1 MNSETAPRG
10 DRPYTGFDLRLA
22 NLAKFLIRHRRG
34 AMVLQVTIFVA
45 CILATASLRLH
56 DDPNA
61 WPPSSDRF
69 VQLNDRIT
77 QHFGGGNSVSIE
89 ISVAKGTVFS
99 LPNLH
104 TIKDVTDA
112 IYAIHGVIPYTV
124 RSLSAL
130 EAKRFDL
137 QNPGTPDETLVMAP
151 LMPDY
156 PRTEDEVRKIE
167 QAAMGNPLVA
177 GVLVSKDKKS
187 ALILADFR
195 SGPLGGKLETTEPVA
210 IYGAIN
216 YILHQYQRPGIDL
229 RAAGTP
235 IIIGWVNSY
244 GLRYVAAAFLAFVLI
259 IAVMLWYG
267 FRRLSGVLLPLR
279 VSLLGALMG
288 FGLYRL
294 LFGPILFSASALLAP
309 FIVVA
314 AGACHSVQFLSR
326 FFYEEYPRLGDSEK
340 AIVSTFVSRLRP
352 MLVSLLCDVVPF
364 AIMAI
369 IPFENIRALGLVT
382 GLGLISLTID
392 EFVLMIPALSAV
404 ALRELQ
410 NPHLTAVQK
419 EGPGRLDI
427 WLERIARR
435 IIDRPAIGIVII
447 GISVILTA
455 LLGHSILNA
464 PIGQDNTYAIHN
476 YLTRS
481 WTRNPIYLM
490 EREISSRFGG
500 VYTMT
505 VLIDGQNPHDKAL
518 ENPKVLSAIDQLAIF
533 MRQQPS
539 IGYVADVGFY
549 IKTSREFVHSMDHS
563 FFAIPGTRR
572 EIGEGLEAYT
582 AITPGG
588 YDWLFDQSYNS
599 AVIEAYASSTAPEK
613 VRQLVGSTQRE
624 ADRLFAGLPV
634 QVGVA
639 GGTVG
644 IAEAFNRNIGYW
656 LVMGALLGFLGTF
669 LLSIPFIRSI
679 ALPAL
684 LIIPLALGTVAA
696 LGVMILAGIQLN
708 SNATAALAIASGVG
722 IDSEVYLLYRV
733 REEYARLGNFKEAL
747 IQGFVKIRRALMVSN
762 GALILGCWV
771 LTPIPLYVGYVG
783 FGMGLVLAF
792 CFVLSGVLSPILW
805 SWFGQRAI
813 VGDVSVSGK
822 AQYEL
827 DAAANG

>member
-1 MNSETAPRG
+1 MESARKP
-10 DRPYTGFDLRLA
+10 DRPYTGLDLRLA
-22 NLAKFLIRHRRG
+22 NLAKFLIRHRRS
-34 AMVLQVTIFVA
+34 AMVLQVLIFAA
-45 CILATASLRLH
+45 CILATLSLRLH

-61 WPPSSDRF
+61 WPPRSDRF

-89 ISVAKGTVFS
+89 ISVDNGTVFT
-99 LPNLH
+99 LQNLH

-137 QNPGTPDETLVMAP
+137 ENKGTPDETLVMAP

-156 PRTEDEVRKIE
+156 PRTEDEVRKIDA
-167 QAAMGNPLVA
+167 AAMDNPLVA

-195 SGPLGGKLETTEPVA
+195 SGPVGGRLETTEPVA
-210 IYGAIN
+210 IYKAIN
-216 YILHQYQRPGIDL
+216 QILLQYKRPGIEL

-244 GLRYVAAAFLAFVLI
+244 GLRYVAAAFAFFILI
-259 IAVMLWYG
+259 IAVILWYG

-294 LFGPILFSASALLAP
+294 FFGPVLYSASALLAP

-326 FFYEEYPRLGDSEK
+326 FFYEEYPRLGDSEQ
-340 AIVSTFVSRLRP
+340 AIISTFVSRLRP

-404 ALRELQ
+404 AIRELQ
-410 NPHLTAVQK
+410 NPLVTVQK
-419 EGPGRLDI
+419 KGPGRLDI
-427 WLERIARR
+427 WLERVARR
-435 IIDRPAIGIVII
+435 IIDRPSIGIGII
-447 GISVILTA
+447 AVSVILTA
-455 LLGHSILNA
+455 FLGRSILNA
-464 PIGQDNTYAIHN
+464 PVGQDNTYAIHN

-481 WTRNPIYLM
+481 WTRNPIFLM
-490 EREISSRFGG
+490 EREISARFGG

-505 VLIDGQNPHDKAL
+505 VLINGLDPHGKAL
-518 ENPKVLSAIDQLAIF
+518 ENPKVLSALDQLAIF
-533 MRQQPS
+533 MRKQPS
-539 IGYVADVGFY
+539 VGYVADVGFY
-549 IKTSREFVHSMDHS
+549 IKTGREFVHSDDHA
-563 FFAIPGTRR
+563 FFAIPDNRR
-572 EIGEGLEAYT
+572 EIGEQLEAYT
-582 AITPGG
+582 AVTPGG

-599 AVIEAYASSTAPEK
+599 AVIEAYTSSTAPEK
-613 VRQLVGSTQRE
+613 VRQLIAATQQE
-624 ADRLFAGLPV
+624 ADLLFKGLPV
-634 QVGVA
+634 EVGVA

-684 LIIPLALGTVAA
+684 LIIPLALGTIAA

-733 REEYARLGNFKEAL
+733 REEYARLGDFKEAL

-762 GALILGCWV
+762 GALIFGCWV
-771 LTPIPLYVGYVG
+771 LSPIPLYVGYVG

-792 CFVLSGVLSPILW
+792 CFVLSGLLSPILW
-805 SWFGQRAI
+805 SWFGKRAI
-813 VGDVSVSGK
+813 VGNVTVSRQ
-822 AQYEL
+822 AEYEL
-827 DAAANG
+827 EPAANG

>member
-1 MNSETAPRG
+1 MKSEIAPRP

-34 AMVLQVTIFVA
+34 AMVLQVIIFAA
-45 CILATASLRLH
+45 CILGTASLRLH

-61 WPPSSDRF
+61 WPPRNDRF
-69 VQLNDRIT
+69 VKLNDRIT

-89 ISVAKGTVFS
+89 ISVDNGTVFT
-99 LPNLH
+99 LQNLH

-137 QNPGTPDETLVMAP
+137 QNKGTPDETLVMAP
-151 LMPDY
+151 LMPDF
-156 PRTEDEVRKIE
+156 PRTEDEVRKID
-167 QAAMGNPLVA
+167 AAAVDNPLVY

-195 SGPLGGKLETTEPVA
+195 SAPIGGRLETTEPVA
-210 IYGAIN
+210 IYQAIN
-216 YILHQYQRPGIDL
+216 EILHKYQRPGIEL

-244 GLRYVAAAFLAFVLI
+244 GLRYVAAAFAVFILI
-259 IAVMLWYG
+259 IAVILWYG

-294 LFGPILFSASALLAP
+294 FFGPVLFSASALLAP

-326 FFYEEYPRLGDSEK
+326 FFYEEYPRLGDSEA

-369 IPFENIRALGLVT
+369 IPFENIRALGIVT

-404 ALRELQ
+404 AIRELQ
-410 NPHLTAVQK
+410 NPHVTVQK
-419 EGPGRLDI
+419 KGPGRLDL
-427 WLERIARR
+427 WLERVARR
-435 IIDRPAIGIVII
+435 IIERPAIGIGIIAVSVII
-447 GISVILTA
+447 TAFLGRSILTA
-455 LLGHSILNA
+455 
-464 PIGQDNTYAIHN
+464 PVGQDNTYAIHN

-505 VLIDGQNPHDKAL
+505 ILIDGLDPHGKAL
-518 ENPKVLSAIDQLAIF
+518 ENPKVMSAIDQLAIF
-533 MRQQPS
+533 LRKQPS

-549 IKTSREFVHSMDHS
+549 IKTSREFVHSLDHS
-563 FFAIPGTRR
+563 FFAIPDNRR
-572 EIGEGLEAYT
+572 EIGEQLEAYT
-582 AITPGG
+582 AVTPGG

-613 VRQLVGSTQRE
+613 VRRLVGATQQE
-624 ADRLFAGLPV
+624 ADRLFKGLPV
-634 QVGVA
+634 EVGVA

-684 LIIPLALGTVAA
+684 LIIPLALGTIAA
-696 LGVMILAGIQLN
+696 LGVMILCGIQLN

-733 REEYARLGNFKEAL
+733 REEYARLGDFKEAL

-762 GALILGCWV
+762 GALIFGCWV
-771 LTPIPLYVGYVG
+771 LSPIPLYVGYVG

-805 SWFGQRAI
+805 SWFGKRAI
-813 VGDVSVSGK
+813 VGDVTVSGH

-827 DAAANG
+827 ETAANG

>member
-1 MNSETAPRG
+1 MESEIARRP

-34 AMVLQVTIFVA
+34 AMVLQVFIFVA
-45 CILATASLRLH
+45 CILATLSLRLH

-61 WPPSSDRF
+61 WPPRSDRF

-89 ISVAKGTVFS
+89 ISATNGTVFT
-99 LPNLH
+99 LQNLH

-137 QNPGTPDETLVMAP
+137 ENKGTPDETLVMAP

-156 PRTEDEVRKIE
+156 PRTEDEVRKIDA
-167 QAAMGNPLVA
+167 AAMDNPLVA

-195 SGPLGGKLETTEPVA
+195 SGPLGGKLDTTEPVA
-210 IYGAIN
+210 IYKAIN
-216 YILHQYQRPGIDL
+216 QILHQYQRPGIEL

-244 GLRYVAAAFLAFVLI
+244 GLRYVAAAFAVFILI
-259 IAVMLWYG
+259 IALILWYG

-294 LFGPILFSASALLAP
+294 FFGPVLFSASALLAP

-326 FFYEEYPRLGDSEK
+326 FFYEEYPRLGDSEQ

-404 ALRELQ
+404 AMRELQ
-410 NPHLTAVQK
+410 NPHVTTQK
-419 EGPGRLDI
+419 KGHGRLDI

-435 IIDRPAIGIVII
+435 IIERPAIGISII
-447 GISVILTA
+447 AVSVILTA
-455 LLGHSILNA
+455 FLGRSIINA
-464 PIGQDNTYAIHN
+464 PVGQDNTYAIHN

-505 VLIDGQNPHDKAL
+505 ILINGLDPHGKAL
-518 ENPKVLSAIDQLAIF
+518 ENPKVMSAIDQLAIF
-533 MRQQPS
+533 MRKEPS

-549 IKTSREFVHSMDHS
+549 MKTSREFVHSLDHS
-563 FFAIPGTRR
+563 FFAIPDNRR
-572 EIGEGLEAYT
+572 EIGEQLEAYT
-582 AITPGG
+582 AVTPGG
-588 YDWLFDQSYNS
+588 YDWLFDQNYNS

-613 VRQLVGSTQRE
+613 VRQLVSATQQE
-624 ADRLFAGLPV
+624 ADRLFKGLPV
-634 QVGVA
+634 EVGVA

-684 LIIPLALGTVAA
+684 LIIPLALGTIAA

-733 REEYARLGNFKEAL
+733 REEYARLGDFKEAL

-762 GALILGCWV
+762 GALIFGCWV
-771 LTPIPLYVGYVG
+771 LSPIPLYVGYVG

-805 SWFGQRAI
+805 SWFGKRAI
-813 VGDVSVSGK
+813 VGDVSVVGRT
-822 AQYEL
+822 QYEL
-827 DAAANG
+827 ETAANG

>member
-1 MNSETAPRG
+1 MESARKP
-10 DRPYTGFDLRLA
+10 DRPYTGLDLRLA
-22 NLAKFLIRHRRG
+22 NLAKFLIRHRRS
-34 AMVLQVTIFVA
+34 AMVLQVLIFVA
-45 CILATASLRLH
+45 CILGTASLRLH

-61 WPPSSDRF
+61 WPPRNDRF

-89 ISVAKGTVFS
+89 ISVDKGTVFT
-99 LPNLH
+99 LQNLH
-104 TIKDVTDA
+104 VIKDVTDA

-137 QNPGTPDETLVMAP
+137 ENKGTPDETLVMAP

-156 PRTEDEVRKIE
+156 PRTENEVRKIDA
-167 QAAMGNPLVA
+167 AAMDNPLVA

-195 SGPLGGKLETTEPVA
+195 SGPVGGRLETTEPVA
-210 IYGAIN
+210 IYKAIN
-216 YILHQYQRPGIDL
+216 QILLKYQRPGIEL

-244 GLRYVAAAFLAFVLI
+244 GLRYVAAAFAFFILI
-259 IAVMLWYG
+259 IAVILWYG

-294 LFGPILFSASALLAP
+294 FFGPVLYSASALLAP

-404 ALRELQ
+404 AIRELQ
-410 NPHLTAVQK
+410 NPHVTVQK
-419 EGPGRLDI
+419 KGPGRLDL
-427 WLERIARR
+427 WLERVARR
-435 IIDRPAIGIVII
+435 IIDRPSIGIGII
-447 GISVILTA
+447 AVSVILTA
-455 LLGHSILNA
+455 FLGRSILNA
-464 PIGQDNTYAIHN
+464 PVGQDNTYAIHN

-481 WTRNPIYLM
+481 WTRNPIFLM
-490 EREISSRFGG
+490 EREISARFGG

-505 VLIDGQNPHDKAL
+505 VLVNGLDPHGKAL
-518 ENPKVLSAIDQLAIF
+518 ENPKVLSALDQLAIF

-539 IGYVADVGFY
+539 VGYVADVGFY
-549 IKTSREFVHSMDHS
+549 IKTGREFVHSDDHA
-563 FFAIPGTRR
+563 FFAIPDNRR
-572 EIGEGLEAYT
+572 EIGEQLEAYT
-582 AITPGG
+582 AVTPGG
-588 YDWLFDQSYNS
+588 YDWLFDQNYNS
-599 AVIEAYASSTAPEK
+599 AVIEAYTSSTAPEK
-613 VRQLVGSTQRE
+613 VRQLIGATQQE
-624 ADRLFAGLPV
+624 ADLLFKGLPV
-634 QVGVA
+634 EVGVA

-684 LIIPLALGTVAA
+684 LIIPLALGTIAA

-733 REEYARLGNFKEAL
+733 REEYARLGDFKEAL

-762 GALILGCWV
+762 GALIFGCWV
-771 LTPIPLYVGYVG
+771 LSPIPLYVGYVG

-792 CFVLSGVLSPILW
+792 CFVLSGLLSPILW
-805 SWFGQRAI
+805 SWFGKRAI
-813 VGDVSVSGK
+813 VGNVAVSRQ
-822 AQYEL
+822 AEYEL
-827 DAAANG
+827 EPAANG

>member
-1 MNSETAPRG
+1 MESARKP
-10 DRPYTGFDLRLA
+10 DRPYTGLDLRLA
-22 NLAKFLIRHRRG
+22 NLAKFLIRHRRS
-34 AMVLQVTIFVA
+34 AMVLQVLIFVA
-45 CILATASLRLH
+45 CILATLSLRLH

-61 WPPSSDRF
+61 WPPRSDRF

-89 ISVAKGTVFS
+89 ISVDNGTVFT
-99 LPNLH
+99 LQNLH

-137 QNPGTPDETLVMAP
+137 ENKGTPDETLVMAP

-156 PRTEDEVRKIE
+156 PRTEDEVRKIDA
-167 QAAMGNPLVA
+167 AAMDNPLVA

-195 SGPLGGKLETTEPVA
+195 SGPVGGRLETTEPVA
-210 IYGAIN
+210 IYKAIN
-216 YILHQYQRPGIDL
+216 QILLEYKRPGIEL

-244 GLRYVAAAFLAFVLI
+244 GLRYVAAAFVFFIMI
-259 IAVMLWYG
+259 IAVILWYG

-294 LFGPILFSASALLAP
+294 FFGPVLYSASALLAP

-326 FFYEEYPRLGDSEK
+326 FFYEEYPRLGDSEQ
-340 AIVSTFVSRLRP
+340 AIISTFVSRLRP

-404 ALRELQ
+404 AIRELQ
-410 NPHLTAVQK
+410 NPHVTVQK
-419 EGPGRLDI
+419 KGPGRLDI
-427 WLERIARR
+427 WLERVARR
-435 IIDRPAIGIVII
+435 IIDRPSIGIGII
-447 GISVILTA
+447 AVSVILTA
-455 LLGHSILNA
+455 FLGRSILNA
-464 PIGQDNTYAIHN
+464 PVGQDNTYAIHN

-481 WTRNPIYLM
+481 WTRNPIFLM
-490 EREISSRFGG
+490 EREISARFGG

-505 VLIDGQNPHDKAL
+505 VLINGLDPHGKAL
-518 ENPKVLSAIDQLAIF
+518 ENPKVLSALDQLAIF
-533 MRQQPS
+533 MRKQPS
-539 IGYVADVGFY
+539 VGYVADVGFY
-549 IKTSREFVHSMDHS
+549 IKTGREFVHSDDHA
-563 FFAIPGTRR
+563 FFAIPDNRR
-572 EIGEGLEAYT
+572 EIGEQLEAYT
-582 AITPGG
+582 AVTPGG
-588 YDWLFDQSYNS
+588 YDWLFDQNYNS
-599 AVIEAYASSTAPEK
+599 AVIEAYTSSTAPEK
-613 VRQLVGSTQRE
+613 VRQLIAATQQE
-624 ADRLFAGLPV
+624 ADLLFKGLPV
-634 QVGVA
+634 EVGVA

-684 LIIPLALGTVAA
+684 LIIPLALGTIAA

-733 REEYARLGNFKEAL
+733 REEYARLGDFKEAL

-762 GALILGCWV
+762 GALIFGCWV
-771 LTPIPLYVGYVG
+771 LSPIPLYVGYVG

-792 CFVLSGVLSPILW
+792 CFVLSGLLSPILW
-805 SWFGQRAI
+805 SWFGKRAI
-813 VGDVSVSGK
+813 VGNVTVSRQ
-822 AQYEL
+822 AEYEL
-827 DAAANG
+827 EPAANG

>member
-1 MNSETAPRG
+1 MESARKP
-10 DRPYTGFDLRLA
+10 DRPYTGLDLRLA
-22 NLAKFLIRHRRG
+22 NLAKFLIRHRRS
-34 AMVLQVTIFVA
+34 AMVLQVLIFAA
-45 CILATASLRLH
+45 CILATLSLRLH

-61 WPPSSDRF
+61 WPPRSDRF

-89 ISVAKGTVFS
+89 ISVDNGTVFT
-99 LPNLH
+99 LQNLH

-137 QNPGTPDETLVMAP
+137 ENKGTPDETLVMAP

-156 PRTEDEVRKIE
+156 PRTEDEVRKIDA
-167 QAAMGNPLVA
+167 AAMDNPLVA

-195 SGPLGGKLETTEPVA
+195 SGPVGGRLETTEPVA
-210 IYGAIN
+210 IYKAIN
-216 YILHQYQRPGIDL
+216 QILLQYKRPGIEL

-244 GLRYVAAAFLAFVLI
+244 GLRYVAAAFAFFILI
-259 IAVMLWYG
+259 IAVILWYG

-294 LFGPILFSASALLAP
+294 FFGPVLYSASALLAP

-326 FFYEEYPRLGDSEK
+326 FFYEEYPRLGDSEQ
-340 AIVSTFVSRLRP
+340 AIISTFVSRLRP

-404 ALRELQ
+404 AIRELQ
-410 NPHLTAVQK
+410 NPHVTVQEK
-419 EGPGRLDI
+419 GPGRLDI
-427 WLERIARR
+427 WLERVARR
-435 IIDRPAIGIVII
+435 IIDRPSIGIGII
-447 GISVILTA
+447 AVSVILTA
-455 LLGHSILNA
+455 FLGRSIVNA
-464 PIGQDNTYAIHN
+464 PVGQDNTYAIHN

-490 EREISSRFGG
+490 EREISARFGG

-505 VLIDGQNPHDKAL
+505 ILVNGLDPHGKAL
-518 ENPKVLSAIDQLAIF
+518 ENPKVLSALDQLAIF

-549 IKTSREFVHSMDHS
+549 IKTSREFVHSLDHS
-563 FFAIPGTRR
+563 FFAIPDNRR
-572 EIGEGLEAYT
+572 EIGEQLEAYT
-582 AITPGG
+582 AVTPGG

-613 VRQLVGSTQRE
+613 VRQLIKATQQE
-624 ADRLFAGLPV
+624 ADRLFKGLPV
-634 QVGVA
+634 EVGVA

-684 LIIPLALGTVAA
+684 LIIPLALGTIAA
-696 LGVMILAGIQLN
+696 LGVMILCGIQLN

-733 REEYARLGNFKEAL
+733 REEYARLGDFKEAL

-762 GALILGCWV
+762 GALIFGCWV
-771 LTPIPLYVGYVG
+771 LSPIPLYVGYVG

-805 SWFGQRAI
+805 SWFGKRAI
-813 VGDVSVSGK
+813 VGDVSVSGH

-827 DAAANG
+827 ETVANG

>member
-1 MNSETAPRG
+1 MESARKP
-10 DRPYTGFDLRLA
+10 DRPYTGLDLRLA
-22 NLAKFLIRHRRG
+22 NLAKFLIRHRRS
-34 AMVLQVTIFVA
+34 AMVLQVLIFVA
-45 CILATASLRLH
+45 CILATLSLRLH

-61 WPPSSDRF
+61 WPPRSDRF

-89 ISVAKGTVFS
+89 ISVDNGTVFT
-99 LPNLH
+99 LQNLH

-137 QNPGTPDETLVMAP
+137 ENKGTPDETLVMAP

-156 PRTEDEVRKIE
+156 PRTEDEVRKIDA
-167 QAAMGNPLVA
+167 AAMDNPLVA

-195 SGPLGGKLETTEPVA
+195 SGPVGGRLETTEPVA
-210 IYGAIN
+210 IYKAIN
-216 YILHQYQRPGIDL
+216 QILLQYKRPGIEL

-244 GLRYVAAAFLAFVLI
+244 GLRYVAAAFAFFILI
-259 IAVMLWYG
+259 IAVILWYG

-294 LFGPILFSASALLAP
+294 FFGPVLYSASALLAP

-326 FFYEEYPRLGDSEK
+326 FFYEEYPRLGDSEQ
-340 AIVSTFVSRLRP
+340 AIISTFVSRLRP

-404 ALRELQ
+404 AIRELQ
-410 NPHLTAVQK
+410 NPHVTVQK
-419 EGPGRLDI
+419 KGPGRLDI
-427 WLERIARR
+427 WLERVARR
-435 IIDRPAIGIVII
+435 IIDRPSIGIGII
-447 GISVILTA
+447 AISVILTA
-455 LLGHSILNA
+455 FLGRGILNA
-464 PIGQDNTYAIHN
+464 PVGQDNTYAIHN

-481 WTRNPIYLM
+481 WTRNPIFLM

-505 VLIDGQNPHDKAL
+505 VLINGLDPHGKAL
-518 ENPKVLSAIDQLAIF
+518 ENPKVLSALDQLAIF
-533 MRQQPS
+533 MRKQPS
-539 IGYVADVGFY
+539 VGYVADVGFY
-549 IKTSREFVHSMDHS
+549 IKTGREFVHSDDHA
-563 FFAIPGTRR
+563 FFAIPDNRR
-572 EIGEGLEAYT
+572 EIGEQLEAYT
-582 AITPGG
+582 AVTPGG
-588 YDWLFDQSYNS
+588 YDWLFDQNYNS
-599 AVIEAYASSTAPEK
+599 AVIEAYTSSTAPEK
-613 VRQLVGSTQRE
+613 VRQLIAATQQE
-624 ADRLFAGLPV
+624 ADLLFKGLPV
-634 QVGVA
+634 EVGVA

-684 LIIPLALGTVAA
+684 LIIPLALGTIAA

-733 REEYARLGNFKEAL
+733 REEYARLGDFKEAL

-762 GALILGCWV
+762 GALIFGCWV
-771 LTPIPLYVGYVG
+771 LSPIPLYVGYVG

-792 CFVLSGVLSPILW
+792 CFVLSGLLSPILW
-805 SWFGQRAI
+805 SWFGKRAI
-813 VGDVSVSGK
+813 VGNVTVSRQ
-822 AQYEL
+822 AEYEL
-827 DAAANG
+827 EPAANG